1 MAVSPSEPTLAA
13 RLDAYCGLTAE
24 SLTLADAGDWDALIE
39 CIARRD
45 LIEPELVAAWQ
56 LAAPVPE
63 PLRQQLNEAYQQ
75 SQRLETLMRLRQV
88 EIDGLVS
95 SGRQQVRI
103 NRAYFS

>member
-1 MAVSPSEPTLAA
+1 MASPSEPTLAA

-24 SLTLADAGDWDALIE
+24 SLALADAGDWDALID

-45 LIEPELVAAWQ
+45 QIEPELVAAW
-56 LAAPVPE
+56 
-63 PLRQQLNEAYQQ
+63 QQ

-88 EIDGLVS
+88 EIDGLMS